1 MCLQINRRIFTTI
14 AAMLTLCA
22 TAMAQTDT
30 IRYVKTSGSYTADGR
45 SWANAKCNLQDA
57 INDLYDYLQ
66 RNNLKSGRVLVAE
79 GTYTP
84 TETTAS
90 DADGVLN
97 TSFKI
102 YEGIT
107 VYGGFDKGETNDKIQ
122 PSDRVIT
129 DTDGKFQWVF
139 AHKTILSGNHSLSS
153 SGKPL
158 TWNDSETKMQYDES
172 FPGNSYHVV
181 WFATNGF
188 DSKGRAN
195 ALAKTACVDGCEI
208 REGYASNR
216 TVTSRSHTSY
226 GGGAYMTEGAILRK
240 CILTQNAAKRRGGAV
255 YMDGGGRME
264 NCYVT
269 RNQTTGVGLTDG
281 QGGGVCMEDGAP
293 VVMHCIIENNSARIG
308 GGLAIW
314 TDRDYSTAS
323 ADSVKLFYQPAA
335 MGCIVNNNTSSTEAG
350 GVLMRGGTINH
361 LTVTAN
367 QCTGQ
372 DITYENRRMG
382 RSAGLYVDEG
392 AQIVNSVFWGG
403 KVDNRN
409 VQYAAYT
416 RNSIADK
423 YEPYVRYSAFS
434 AYEHTD
440 WTGTTKQGVLSLSSE
455 NRKTTKVG
463 YFPQFRQPTND
474 GGSNAIV
481 GVVKETTADDYPLNQ
496 NWKPDGTSQLRAR
509 GVQVTD
515 LNNNANIIQSHI
527 TQDYGGANYVAKT
540 VLGAIVP
547 YDEGIKHAL
556 VTSQEKGETATIPT
570 LFVDPAT
577 GNGYTVEAT
586 ELGSSWT
593 QPLSTINDA
602 LGYFR
607 SHQLADGTWTFD
619 GITYNSVQILVKEGV
634 TNCVG
639 SYLYGSLRTSNLNMV
654 SNVRLYGGYSS
665 ELDNADVPSKKRNP
679 VKYITRITA
688 DISGNGYTYN
698 SCHIINL
705 SNVTGTVIDGFQ
717 IYYAN
722 AYDPSNDFSPANKNG
737 AGVIC
742 GNTNTATGTE
752 IDMIN
757 TLRNCVIANCKGEQG
772 AALYVSSRTKPVTLN
787 VENCI
792 IHNNMAMASSNPAV
806 ITATESGTTLKLN
819 HCTVRGNVGYGVLS
833 ANGAKVE
840 FNNSAL
846 HANASAPK
854 AAVADLT
861 SSDILCFAT
870 DGGTYS
876 GSNNIIDN
884 GQSYPSGITES
895 AATLTYTAP
904 ASGTLSTTYPKFVN
918 PTRNVG
924 INEEGDV
931 TVYGGVTNFMPGN
944 MNPMVNA
951 ATSASESG
959 TDMAGN
965 TRDYGGAADI
975 GAVENTELPENGKVF
990 YVRTTENGGND
1001 SNDGKSWI
1009 RAFATVQKALSAA
1022 ESAVNSLSSTDPNIE
1037 VWVAAGTYAS
1047 AKQNSR
1053 DESVYIIRDRVD
1065 VYGAFP
1071 VNGNPGKKERQPLV
1085 SSSVKV
1091 ITGYSPSDYETI
1103 LTRTSKN
1110 TNTIERVLGQPYSSN
1125 PYNGSCVD
1133 YKGALW
1139 DGFTLT
1145 GGAIDSNSLTSNGR
1159 NGGAGAAI
1167 YKNVTLKNCVVTNNL
1182 LYNSSTDSG
1191 GSGGYGRAGGVYL
1204 DNGTIVNCYII
1215 NNKLMGYSTT
1225 GNTSYCVCYGGGVYM
1240 YSGTMYNTVIAKN
1253 EVKAK
1258 WAEGAGVFMEE
1269 GYFFNNTCIG
1279 NKATCDNINGRGSGG
1294 ISIWCNADGGKS
1306 LYVFNTISIDNE
1318 TSTKQKL
1325 GDKNISVTT
1334 NGVINCFNC
1343 ISTLNPSKIYSSG
1356 YNKILFNNC
1365 VLFDE
1370 SKRNELFSSATGTTF
1385 ADYDLRPIGSSLA
1398 VNTGINEPEM
1408 NGTVIADLSAFTDM
1422 DYADRIQ
1429 DCTVDIGAYEYN
1441 GAYSITPD
1449 TGTSVE
1455 AVYYVTQ
1462 NGAGNASAAN
1472 PKNSACWQ
1480 KLQKVLDAA
1489 GRYKLSN
1496 PSKRVIVKLA
1506 KFDYMPRRSTE
1517 TNATEE
1523 NPRTYSIIVPK
1534 GVEVWGGYSDK
1545 DDFATRD
1552 VIRNKT
1558 TLSGLYQSEGLDVNV
1573 YHVVTFTEDTFD
1585 KNGGIATVGALAS
1598 IKDKAVLDGLFIEN
1612 GDAEGEPVV
1621 GQDFVESRYGGAAIV
1636 KKYAH
1641 VRNCIIRNNKAVDGG
1656 GGLCMEQGALVT
1668 GCVIDGNS
1676 ALSGRGGAIYVRN
1689 TTVNSNAIE
1698 KNTIE
1703 IDTNIARVMAGTI
1716 VNNSAEKD
1724 GGGIY
1729 FGDAEVRVN
1738 SVVIWKNTSNGD
1750 HNVCGQTDPGA
1761 TDASQERNI
1770 EGYPLSYCAVENLS
1784 VAGIN
1789 NISVSAE
1796 DNQGVRFESTDH
1808 TDAAYYKPKE
1818 YSVLVRSGMEY
1829 GYWTTE
1835 LTKAYPSL
1843 ETKDFATV
1851 NRTGF
1856 DNGYIEI
1863 GARAI
1868 GKDVKV
1874 APTDDM
1880 LMKRIYVASP
1890 TASEVDMT
1898 YAEVLQNL
1906 APTEYYSQR
1915 GSSQSFPMLYLDDAL
1930 EYVRSARKDKTIS
1943 NIANTEFEILLRAGT
1958 YTPRRDIKGKR
1969 SEFSRGNTYL
1979 VPEGVSIIGGLG
1991 KDAGATGE
1999 FYGATDKKLPS
2010 DISGVTIKNTQTSDI
2025 LTARETYDNNKN
2037 NIIEPWEF
2045 KYVSEL
2051 SGSVTNGSSS
2061 FNVFHVISCIADKK
2075 YVGELPTDP
2084 SFTNATADGKTHIEN
2099 GKTILLDGVKI
2110 SNGNALNYDP
2120 TTAERKESYYRGG
2133 AICVD
2138 GNWTNDSE
2146 GNTQILS
2153 YKGIDRPRGYRNI
2166 PLEIRNCKF
2175 IDNKGGLG
2183 GAIYTN
2189 SELKIFTSTFVR
2201 NTAQEGKDS
2210 DGKSGTITFDGQGG
2224 AINASSNTTIVNS
2237 VFANNEA
2244 TAAATSASKNPGYG
2258 GAISLGEYSSL
2269 HMLNCDVV
2277 RNKAVSYPAIYAF
2290 TPNKGYTA
2298 SDASNEVT
2306 LKTKNPHKIVNTI
2319 LWGNETSS
2327 TSGSR
2332 MVFNFI
2338 EDAETKHA
2346 EALWFC
2352 AYEDGTGLTPLSHPH
2367 EGEQDFRKQEYG
2379 KFGTYIPYLWKD
2391 VTSETKYMKDG
2402 LSAVTNNI
2410 FINSNNDLTDGP
2422 NFISPSTTA
2431 GAKGHNESADWM
2443 IGRINNLTDNGWT
2456 YLEQN
2461 DAKTAFVTQ
2470 SGSEKYD
2477 GKGIYYSTRYDQN
2490 NPTLAIGNETY
2501 MKYADGT
2508 DNKMRRISLDPNPTH
2523 YQSYIDIGAYEYQH
2537 VQLKPSGEG
2546 EVDVLWVTE
2555 QENQSAKTADG
2566 RTWETATSD
2575 LQRAIETLLAS
2586 RNNHRKEIRL
2596 LEGLYQPVYT
2606 INNNLGF
2613 NINTEMH
2620 NSAVTLPS
2628 DASSG
2633 YYGVASLTIQ
2643 GGWSKSVK
2651 GQYSIKDYPAYLFS
2665 SERTGVSGDK
2675 LSHILMVDCA
2685 QQVRSYRNGE
2695 NVLHD
2700 YTDEVVPITLEGLIF
2715 CNTKGKKHTVSDGK
2729 DVKDCNGGAA
2739 VFYKP
2744 QYKKTDG
2751 STTTTDLIEKASNY
2765 YDSDPC
2771 KSNLYKKLTIR
2782 QCDIRIN
2789 GDRTDTN
2796 PLPAVTIGAGGGDA
2810 LIYNTLFH
2818 SNAGNPLEAVDT
2830 KVINCTF
2837 AKNGGHVVFN
2847 TNKQSTSELHNSLFW
2862 KNDIFVTGDHTK
2874 CDVKGLTSS
2883 ENMTHNAMTSLSADD
2898 VTNNNYKLSETNGD
2912 VLKGPNFKNP
2922 ADKIN
2927 DKDGSSANLY
2937 AMALRDF
2944 NVLPSAMVIG
2954 KADPKLYI
2962 NKVYYSSF
2970 DYSTGADDNQKIEKV
2985 KTFLKTINTK
2995 KDNTEKAAGIT
3006 LGQDVTYRADAS
3018 DVADKDLGYQNR
3030 MYGTAGMEL
3039 GAYECIAS
3047 LQQVLYYNPNR
3058 PNGGDGK
3065 AWATAYG
3072 KSELQTAIDAA
3083 AVYPQVMKVTDKNAY
3098 VIAKGGN
3105 NTGESIVMRD
3115 GVTLIGSVYN
3125 TYLKQH
3131 DDKSA
3136 NQVDVYSTVEEYLKR
3151 VVYDRAGLAAD
3162 GHDLTTVK
3170 GVTADG
3176 DAISNAARFDGLEI
3190 SNEDAT
3196 SPLTSPVINFTAAT
3210 SSDKGVLMLANTIV
3224 HDNNMADGVELAT
3237 VNSGLLYNVLFRNN
3251 SQGTTT
3257 SFSTTTPGTGSGYM
3271 VNCTVAPNSMRP
3283 AVGNTANN
3291 IIATEYSHFAPYLG
3305 SESVTIPY
3313 TMPKTYGKNL
3323 WYQLVETSSHI
3334 DEGSTEMPSALP
3346 TNLRN
3351 FIHFDQDLDLLGNPR
3366 LISTKVDY
3374 GCFETW
3380 STKNSILKPSAADYH
3395 YPHSGSV
3402 VYVDAAHPLVCE
3414 KDQFSTAKQNVL
3426 KPAYVLVSEG
3436 GSLYGQG
3443 NELEFDYLAV
3453 ERGMTGKYALAA
3465 VPYRFNITEGITKEG
3480 SSLKALDKGELS
3492 LYSYD
3497 GNARAAWDYNYASS
3511 NSGLW
3516 KGLISDIVEPNEG
3529 FLIKR
3534 ASTEAGNVKY
3544 RFTNAPQI
3552 VDGMVM
3558 PAYSEDGSKKTI
3570 TLQQY
3575 DDRESESGGSDFTSV
3590 YNMGWNL
3597 KGMPYLISNY
3607 PISQQ
3612 MEDGSYA
3619 MNVPHV
3625 IHTMDPNGSYV
3636 TKQSW
3641 ASSDNTLS
3649 PGEAF
3654 FTQTATLNDTVNLHF
3669 AQLQYTSSASTNTAN
3684 TRSAVT
3690 ISLAPANAT
3699 GADASGS
3706 VGVPPAAGAVCLQPV
3721 DNTSDDNTSM
3731 VYTINRDG
3739 AKFMSMNPSIPD
3751 IAVCGAGGEM
3761 MSLSGAAPV
3770 EKEISLATRV
3780 GSTGRYIFSLDRSA
3794 GVSPAT
3800 TEVWLKDYQ
3809 TGIVTN
3815 LMEDDYTAE
3824 ITTGENPASPVLTTG
3839 RFSLTIGGV
3848 RPDIGERDENSARWT
3863 ISINHCHVSVS
3874 GLSTDSD
3881 VLFYT
3886 TDGIL
3891 RHRATPFL
3899 GKCEAELSPG
3909 VYVVRAEGNSKV
3921 IGLVRRDK

>member
-1 MCLQINRRIFTTI
+1 MISIMMRNMCLQINRRIYTTI

-30 IRYVKTSGSYTADGR
+30 IRYVKTTGSYAADGR
-45 SWANAKCNLQDA
+45 SWANAKSNLQDA

-158 TWNDSETKMQYDES
+158 TWNDSETKKQYDES

-255 YMDGGGRME
+255 YMDGGGLME

-314 TDRDYSTAS
+314 TDRDYSTVS

-455 NRKTTKVG
+455 NRKTTEDG

-577 GNGYTVEAT
+577 GKGYTVEAT

-665 ELDNADVPSKKRNP
+665 ELDNADVSLKKRNP

-833 ANGAKVE
+833 ANGAEVE

-854 AAVADLT
+854 AAVADLA
-861 SSDILCFAT
+861 SGDILCFAT

-959 TDMAGN
+959 TDIAGN
-965 TRDYGGAADI
+965 TRNYGGAADI
-975 GAVENTELPENGKVF
+975 GAVENTELPENGKVIYVKDYGNQTDKGGDGSSWAKAINGNCTSYGSHTGFQGYDVETYADGTVVNGLQYAVDEAF
-990 YVRTTENGGND
+990 YRSLKKKGASID
-1001 SNDGKSWI
+1001 YS
-1009 RAFATVQKALSAA
+1009 
-1022 ESAVNSLSSTDPNIE
+1022 SLS
-1037 VWVAAGTYAS
+1037 Y
-1047 AKQNSR
+1047 
-1053 DESVYIIRDRVD
+1053 
-1065 VYGAFP
+1065 
-1071 VNGNPGKKERQPLV
+1071 
-1085 SSSVKV
+1085 
-1091 ITGYSPSDYETI
+1091 
-1103 LTRTSKN
+1103 
-1110 TNTIERVLGQPYSSN
+1110 
-1125 PYNGSCVD
+1125 YNGSTGAKSSTKISTVD
-1133 YKGALW
+1133 VDNLVEVYVAEGEYTSEYGYFMRNSVNVYGGFPKSGNPNKDVERNPKKYISIIQTNTDATISSGSITWGSGSNSNYMLNYNYGPASGQTYGRAYQTKRVLTQPYPYYKGINIDQMEKTYNEPLN
-1139 DGFTLT
+1139 GFTQET
-1145 GGAIDSNSLTSNGR
+1145 VWNGFTIQNGRSQIYHNMDGGAGVAIRKNGVIENCVVRNNINRASDYLRGAGIFCNDGIIKNCLIDNNELYATWSPSKGAAYGGGIYMRSGVAYNSCITNNSVYYGISKISDSRLTS
-1159 NGGAGAAI
+1159 GAAI
-1167 YKNVTLKNCVVTNNL
+1167 YFENGMFFNN
-1182 LYNSSTDSG
+1182 
-1191 GSGGYGRAGGVYL
+1191 
-1204 DNGTIVNCYII
+1204 TIY
-1215 NNKLMGYSTT
+1215 
-1225 GNTSYCVCYGGGVYM
+1225 GNTSYAPIMTGGYFSNGKLRIYNTIIYGNNNNGSPDWDIQIEGKGSNVVDTYIG
-1240 YSGTMYNTVIAKN
+1240 YCLVDKNKVNNTSSGTVEQTNLVQVSNSPFVDSSSGNYSLSELI
-1253 EVKAK
+1253 
-1258 WAEGAGVFMEE
+1258 GAT
-1269 GYFFNNTCIG
+1269 NNP
-1279 NKATCDNINGRGSGG
+1279 AINGGLE
-1294 ISIWCNADGGKS
+1294 NLEDGNG
-1306 LYVFNTISIDNE
+1306 N
-1318 TSTKQKL
+1318 
-1325 GDKNISVTT
+1325 SV
-1334 NGVINCFNC
+1334 
-1343 ISTLNPSKIYSSG
+1343 
-1356 YNKILFNNC
+1356 
-1365 VLFDE
+1365 
-1370 SKRNELFSSATGTTF
+1370 
-1385 ADYDLRPIGSSLA
+1385 DLP
-1398 VNTGINEPEM
+1398 
-1408 NGTVIADLSAFTDM
+1408 DFDM
-1422 DYADRIQ
+1422 DYTDRIK
-1429 DCTVDIGAYEYN
+1429 DCRVDIGAYEYN
-1441 GAYSITPD
+1441 GAVDINPKET
-1449 TGTSVE
+1449 TEGTVTTASF
-1455 AVYYVTQ
+1455 YVTQ
-1462 NGAGNASAAN
+1462 NGAGSRSADSPA
-1472 PKNSACWQ
+1472 NSACWQ

-1698 KNTIE
+1698 KDTIE

-1843 ETKDFATV
+1843 ETEDFATV

-1991 KDAGATGE
+1991 KDAGATG
-1999 FYGATDKKLPS
+1999 
-2010 DISGVTIKNTQTSDI
+2010 
-2025 LTARETYDNNKN
+2025 
-2037 NIIEPWEF
+2037 
-2045 KYVSEL
+2045 
-2051 SGSVTNGSSS
+2051 
-2061 FNVFHVISCIADKK
+2061 
-2075 YVGELPTDP
+2075 
-2084 SFTNATADGKTHIEN
+2084 
-2099 GKTILLDGVKI
+2099 
-2110 SNGNALNYDP
+2110 
-2120 TTAERKESYYRGG
+2120 
-2133 AICVD
+2133 
-2138 GNWTNDSE
+2138 
-2146 GNTQILS
+2146 
-2153 YKGIDRPRGYRNI
+2153 
-2166 PLEIRNCKF
+2166 
-2175 IDNKGGLG
+2175 
-2183 GAIYTN
+2183 
-2189 SELKIFTSTFVR
+2189 
-2201 NTAQEGKDS
+2201 
-2210 DGKSGTITFDGQGG
+2210 
-2224 AINASSNTTIVNS
+2224 
-2237 VFANNEA
+2237 
-2244 TAAATSASKNPGYG
+2244 
-2258 GAISLGEYSSL
+2258 
-2269 HMLNCDVV
+2269 
-2277 RNKAVSYPAIYAF
+2277 
-2290 TPNKGYTA
+2290 
-2298 SDASNEVT
+2298 
-2306 LKTKNPHKIVNTI
+2306 
-2319 LWGNETSS
+2319 
-2327 TSGSR
+2327 
-2332 MVFNFI
+2332 
-2338 EDAETKHA
+2338 
-2346 EALWFC
+2346 
-2352 AYEDGTGLTPLSHPH
+2352 
-2367 EGEQDFRKQEYG
+2367 
-2379 KFGTYIPYLWKD
+2379 
-2391 VTSETKYMKDG
+2391 
-2402 LSAVTNNI
+2402 
-2410 FINSNNDLTDGP
+2410 
-2422 NFISPSTTA
+2422 
-2431 GAKGHNESADWM
+2431 
-2443 IGRINNLTDNGWT
+2443 
-2456 YLEQN
+2456 
-2461 DAKTAFVTQ
+2461 
-2470 SGSEKYD
+2470 
-2477 GKGIYYSTRYDQN
+2477 
-2490 NPTLAIGNETY
+2490 
-2501 MKYADGT
+2501 
-2508 DNKMRRISLDPNPTH
+2508 
-2523 YQSYIDIGAYEYQH
+2523 
-2537 VQLKPSGEG
+2537 
-2546 EVDVLWVTE
+2546 
-2555 QENQSAKTADG
+2555 
-2566 RTWETATSD
+2566 
-2575 LQRAIETLLAS
+2575 
-2586 RNNHRKEIRL
+2586 
-2596 LEGLYQPVYT
+2596 
-2606 INNNLGF
+2606 
-2613 NINTEMH
+2613 
-2620 NSAVTLPS
+2620 
-2628 DASSG
+2628 
-2633 YYGVASLTIQ
+2633 
-2643 GGWSKSVK
+2643 
-2651 GQYSIKDYPAYLFS
+2651 
-2665 SERTGVSGDK
+2665 
-2675 LSHILMVDCA
+2675 
-2685 QQVRSYRNGE
+2685 
-2695 NVLHD
+2695 
-2700 YTDEVVPITLEGLIF
+2700 
-2715 CNTKGKKHTVSDGK
+2715 
-2729 DVKDCNGGAA
+2729 
-2739 VFYKP
+2739 
-2744 QYKKTDG
+2744 
-2751 STTTTDLIEKASNY
+2751 
-2765 YDSDPC
+2765 
-2771 KSNLYKKLTIR
+2771 
-2782 QCDIRIN
+2782 
-2789 GDRTDTN
+2789 
-2796 PLPAVTIGAGGGDA
+2796 
-2810 LIYNTLFH
+2810 
-2818 SNAGNPLEAVDT
+2818 
-2830 KVINCTF
+2830 
-2837 AKNGGHVVFN
+2837 
-2847 TNKQSTSELHNSLFW
+2847 
-2862 KNDIFVTGDHTK
+2862 
-2874 CDVKGLTSS
+2874 
-2883 ENMTHNAMTSLSADD
+2883 
-2898 VTNNNYKLSETNGD
+2898 
-2912 VLKGPNFKNP
+2912 
-2922 ADKIN
+2922 
-2927 DKDGSSANLY
+2927 
-2937 AMALRDF
+2937 
-2944 NVLPSAMVIG
+2944 
-2954 KADPKLYI
+2954 
-2962 NKVYYSSF
+2962 
-2970 DYSTGADDNQKIEKV
+2970 
-2985 KTFLKTINTK
+2985 
-2995 KDNTEKAAGIT
+2995 
-3006 LGQDVTYRADAS
+3006 
-3018 DVADKDLGYQNR
+3018 
-3030 MYGTAGMEL
+3030 
-3039 GAYECIAS
+3039 
-3047 LQQVLYYNPNR
+3047 
-3058 PNGGDGK
+3058 
-3065 AWATAYG
+3065 
-3072 KSELQTAIDAA
+3072 
-3083 AVYPQVMKVTDKNAY
+3083 
-3098 VIAKGGN
+3098 
-3105 NTGESIVMRD
+3105 
-3115 GVTLIGSVYN
+3115 
-3125 TYLKQH
+3125 
-3131 DDKSA
+3131 
-3136 NQVDVYSTVEEYLKR
+3136 
-3151 VVYDRAGLAAD
+3151 
-3162 GHDLTTVK
+3162 
-3170 GVTADG
+3170 
-3176 DAISNAARFDGLEI
+3176 
-3190 SNEDAT
+3190 
-3196 SPLTSPVINFTAAT
+3196 
-3210 SSDKGVLMLANTIV
+3210 
-3224 HDNNMADGVELAT
+3224 
-3237 VNSGLLYNVLFRNN
+3237 
-3251 SQGTTT
+3251 
-3257 SFSTTTPGTGSGYM
+3257 
-3271 VNCTVAPNSMRP
+3271 
-3283 AVGNTANN
+3283 
-3291 IIATEYSHFAPYLG
+3291 
-3305 SESVTIPY
+3305 
-3313 TMPKTYGKNL
+3313 
-3323 WYQLVETSSHI
+3323 
-3334 DEGSTEMPSALP
+3334 
-3346 TNLRN
+3346 
-3351 FIHFDQDLDLLGNPR
+3351 
-3366 LISTKVDY
+3366 
-3374 GCFETW
+3374 
-3380 STKNSILKPSAADYH
+3380 
-3395 YPHSGSV
+3395 
-3402 VYVDAAHPLVCE
+3402 
-3414 KDQFSTAKQNVL
+3414 
-3426 KPAYVLVSEG
+3426 
-3436 GSLYGQG
+3436 
-3443 NELEFDYLAV
+3443 
-3453 ERGMTGKYALAA
+3453 
-3465 VPYRFNITEGITKEG
+3465 
-3480 SSLKALDKGELS
+3480 
-3492 LYSYD
+3492 
-3497 GNARAAWDYNYASS
+3497 
-3511 NSGLW
+3511 
-3516 KGLISDIVEPNEG
+3516 
-3529 FLIKR
+3529 
-3534 ASTEAGNVKY
+3534 
-3544 RFTNAPQI
+3544 
-3552 VDGMVM
+3552 
-3558 PAYSEDGSKKTI
+3558 
-3570 TLQQY
+3570 
-3575 DDRESESGGSDFTSV
+3575 
-3590 YNMGWNL
+3590 
-3597 KGMPYLISNY
+3597 
-3607 PISQQ
+3607 
-3612 MEDGSYA
+3612 
-3619 MNVPHV
+3619 
-3625 IHTMDPNGSYV
+3625 
-3636 TKQSW
+3636 
-3641 ASSDNTLS
+3641 
-3649 PGEAF
+3649 
-3654 FTQTATLNDTVNLHF
+3654 
-3669 AQLQYTSSASTNTAN
+3669 
-3684 TRSAVT
+3684 
-3690 ISLAPANAT
+3690 
-3699 GADASGS
+3699 
-3706 VGVPPAAGAVCLQPV
+3706 
-3721 DNTSDDNTSM
+3721 
-3731 VYTINRDG
+3731 
-3739 AKFMSMNPSIPD
+3739 
-3751 IAVCGAGGEM
+3751 
-3761 MSLSGAAPV
+3761 
-3770 EKEISLATRV
+3770 
-3780 GSTGRYIFSLDRSA
+3780 
-3794 GVSPAT
+3794 
-3800 TEVWLKDYQ
+3800 
-3809 TGIVTN
+3809 
-3815 LMEDDYTAE
+3815 
-3824 ITTGENPASPVLTTG
+3824 
-3839 RFSLTIGGV
+3839 
-3848 RPDIGERDENSARWT
+3848 
-3863 ISINHCHVSVS
+3863 
-3874 GLSTDSD
+3874 
-3881 VLFYT
+3881 
-3886 TDGIL
+3886 
-3891 RHRATPFL
+3891 
-3899 GKCEAELSPG
+3899 
-3909 VYVVRAEGNSKV
+3909 
-3921 IGLVRRDK
+3921 